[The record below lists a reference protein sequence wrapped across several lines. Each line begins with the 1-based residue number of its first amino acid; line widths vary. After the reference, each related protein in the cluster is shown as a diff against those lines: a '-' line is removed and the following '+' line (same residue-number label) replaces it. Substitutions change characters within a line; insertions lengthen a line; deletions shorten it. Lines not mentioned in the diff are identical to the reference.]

1 MYDFLRFVPEN
12 LMDLGFKSYIFMLEK
27 PGIWGGVVVK
37 AENPDELRKKLRK
50 VRRNTIVGV
59 IGNEAVCREAVM
71 RRKVDLILDSDNRQL
86 DYATIKLAA
95 DKDVTIELGMA
106 KFIRNKG
113 LSRMQLFERLHDEVR
128 VIKKFD
134 VPFVV
139 TTAAENMYEIR
150 TRKQVENFFSF
161 FGCEIVKARQHATR
175 LIRKYYDTRFIMDG
189 FEIEAELGADIK
201 KTQKT

>member
-1 MYDFLRFVPEN
+1 MRFVPEN

-27 PGIWGGVVVK
+27 PGICSGVVVK
-37 AENPDELRKKLRK
+37 AENPDDLRKKLRK
-50 VRRNTIVGV
+50 VRKNIIVGV
-59 IGNEAVCREAVM
+59 TGNEAVCREAVM

-95 DKDVTIELGMA
+95 EKDVAIELSLA

-113 LSRMQLFERLHDEVR
+113 LSRMQLFERLCDEVR

-139 TTAAENMYEIR
+139 TTAAENVYEMR
-150 TRKQVENFFSF
+150 TRRQVENFFSF

-175 LIRKYYDTRFIMDG
+175 LVRKYYDTRFIMDG
-189 FEIEAELGADIK
+189 FEIEAELEADVK
-201 KTQKT
+201 KKG